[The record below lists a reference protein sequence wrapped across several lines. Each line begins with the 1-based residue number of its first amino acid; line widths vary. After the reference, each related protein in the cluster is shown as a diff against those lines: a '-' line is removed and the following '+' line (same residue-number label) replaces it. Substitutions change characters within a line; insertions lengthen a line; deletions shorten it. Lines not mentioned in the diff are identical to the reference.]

1 MARRLKTLFFIALV
15 LFVSNTVSADF
26 SREYIDQYPLHSI
39 EANNIQLSYRMIG
52 SPEDP
57 IVVMVM
63 GLGASHAVW
72 GDGIVKGIED
82 AGFQVLIF
90 DNRDVGG
97 STRFDEWGDPVMW
110 WQLLKYAIGLDV
122 DAPYNLYDMAGDTVS
137 LMDALNI
144 KKAHIVGASM
154 GGMIAQIVAARHPNR
169 ANSLISIMS
178 TTNAPHLPRPS
189 SGAENSLRDLAD
201 GEAAEAKAEAMR
213 QRGFSLE
220 SMPRQIMSILKTG
233 DRTREVATITS
244 PTLVIHGEEDMLL
257 QLAHGQH
264 TAETIVGSKLVT
276 FENMGHNIPKDVLP
290 KLLNSMIEHLKYVE
304 SIDSSRAVSFI
315 NTGIN

>member
-1 MARRLKTLFFIALV
+1 MHKRFTALLLIVLYV
-15 LFVSNTVSADF
+15 LFSNTASAEF
-26 SREYIDQYPLHSI
+26 SRKYIDQHPLHSI
-39 EANNIQLSYRMIG
+39 EANDIQLSYRMIG
-52 SPEDP
+52 SSQDP
-57 IVVMVM
+57 IVIMVM

-82 AGFQVLIF
+82 AGFQVLLF

-144 KKAHIVGASM
+144 QKAHIVGASM

-233 DRTREVATITS
+233 DRTQEVATITS
-244 PTLVIHGEEDMLL
+244 PTLVIHGEEDQLL
-257 QLAHGQH
+257 KLAHGQH
-264 TAETIVGSKLVT
+264 TAETIEGSKFVT
-276 FENMGHNIPKDVLP
+276 FGNMGHNIPKDVLP
-290 KLLNSMIEHLKYVE
+290 KLLNSMIEHLRSVE
-304 SIDSSRAVSFI
+304 SIFSNRTVSSI